1 LFRIEE
7 IYRQGKPAL
16 READVRYEVAPVAA
30 MVELLAAQSLP
41 AASLFTMALSW
52 WHRAASNWA
61 TAHRVKNLTLFRWP
75 PVNPAAGGF
84 DF

>member
-41 AASLFTMALSW
+41 AASLFTMALW
-52 WHRAASNWA
+52 RRLDAAAN
-61 TAHRVKNLTLFRWP
+61 
-75 PVNPAAGGF
+75 
-84 DF
+84 